1 MAETEKE
8 TGIVRNTVMGA
19 KRMGVILWCVTAIGV
34 VTWLSKPVT
43 GDIPTPIVI
52 TAMTLIAAMGGVDVW
67 KQGKLGK

>member
-1 MAETEKE
+1 MPE
-8 TGIVRNTVMGA
+8 IVKNTVIGV

-34 VTWLSKPVT
+34 CAWLAKPVT

-67 KQGKLGK
+67 KQGRLDK